1 MFISSVFYFFAY
13 RMKKYSIEVTEV
25 LSRTVKIMAEDET
38 EAINS
43 AKAMYRNND
52 IVLDASDYAFTEF
65 SAKDE

>member
-1 MFISSVFYFFAY
+1 
-13 RMKKYSIEVTEV
+13 MKKYSIEVTEV